1 METLEQELAAFRIRP
16 TAMRLRILDMIRTAG
31 TTCVSLESIA
41 AALEKADHSTIYR
54 TLMLFSDQG
63 LLHRVADGTEHT
75 KYGYC
80 GNSCDCAPTPR
91 HFHLRCN
98 SCRLTYCLKNSRTE
112 KVPLPAGV
120 KAASVS
126 VILEGACTDC
136 A

>member
-1 METLEQELAAFRIRP
+1 
-16 TAMRLRILDMIRTAG
+16 MRLRVLEAIRAAG
-31 TTCVSLESIA
+31 TACVSLESLA
-41 AALEKADHSTIYR
+41 TVLEKADNSTIFR
-54 TLMLFSDQG
+54 TLLLFSDRA

-80 GNSCDCAPTPR
+80 GNSCDCDPTPR

-112 KVPLPAGV
+112 KVPLPAGI

-126 VILEGACTDC
+126 VVLEGTCTTC